1 MLKKGEGNKGKG
13 VIISKKGGWQF
24 QRERRAK
31 DNNMSSRESNSEGKK
46 SGVCIV

>member
-1 MLKKGEGNKGKG
+1 MKNEEGNKGKR

-31 DNNMSSRESNSEGKK
+31 DNNTSNRESNLEGKK
-46 SGVCIV
+46 SGVRIV